1 MVILLLEMAGRM
13 VRIGAWRY
21 RTDGEAKDRQ
31 NEPMPEG
38 AAK

>member
-1 MVILLLEMAGRM
+1 MVFFLLEMVGRM
-13 VRIGAWRY
+13 VRIGAWRHW
-21 RTDGEAKDRQ
+21 TDGEAKDRQ